1 MKERLKFL
9 ISYILFWLLLFI
21 AGRLVFLFYHHQQ
34 SFELATGDWFG
45 IILYGLKLDL
55 SVIGYIMI
63 FPLNILIF
71 SAILPGKIWQHIINI
86 YTVIIIAVFILFTVT
101 DVELY
106 KYWGFRLDKTPL
118 QYLNTPQE
126 MMASVRW
133 YTIVLGILL
142 WLVFAFTI
150 SFIYQKFISVFIKKS
165 HTVNF
170 KAAILYVVLLPLLI
184 IPIRGGFDSSPVNL
198 SAVYFHENHFANHAA
213 VNILWNFGY
222 SLTIKSSKI
231 TQFDYLDPEEA
242 RNITYSLYSNS
253 DNTNYLINNEK
264 PNIILLVLESF
275 TAKLVEPLGGV
286 SGITPEFN
294 KLTGQGVFFTNF
306 YANDSRSDKGMV
318 AIISGYPALG
328 IVSVIKSPKKTQ
340 SLQYIS
346 KCLKDSGYQTS
357 FYYGGD
363 INFANLN
370 SYLFNGDF
378 DEIISKSHFKKAELL
393 SNWGAPDHI
402 LFNRLLNDIHTSKR
416 PFFRVCFS
424 LSNHEP
430 FDVPMKP
437 VFQGGGQD
445 TKMFNSSFYTDSCL
459 GDFIGKMRASQ
470 YWNNTLIIILAD
482 HGHIFPGWTPVY
494 GFKKYHIPMLWLGGV
509 INKDTVVAKYGSQTD
524 LAKTLLNQ
532 MQISG
537 SEFIFSKDLLS
548 GSSESFAF
556 YDYNNGFGFLN
567 DSIRYIFD
575 NDSRRIIVQEGPLT
589 DVCLNQ
595 GKALQQV
602 YYMDFYNR

>member
-1 MKERLKFL
+1 MKDRLKFL
-9 ISYILFWLLLFI
+9 IFYVLFWLLLFI
-21 AGRLVFLFYHHQQ
+21 ACRLAFLCYHYQQ
-34 SFELATGDWFG
+34 SFELSAGDWSG
-45 IILYGLKLDL
+45 IIAHGLKLDF
-55 SVIGYIMI
+55 SVTGYILLL
-63 FPLNILIF
+63 PLITLIF
-71 SAILPGKIWQHIINI
+71 TAFFPNKILYYIINV
-86 YTVIIIAVFILFTVT
+86 YTVIIISVIILFTVT

-133 YTIVLGILL
+133 YIIVLGILL
-142 WLVFAFTI
+142 WLVIAFAF
-150 SFIYQKFISVFIKKS
+150 SFIYLRYISVFIRKAPPGK
-165 HTVNF
+165 F
-170 KAAILYVVLLPLLI
+170 KAAILYTVLIPLLI

-231 TQFDYLDPEEA
+231 TQFDYLEPDQA
-242 RNITYSLYSNS
+242 KDIVDGLHKD
-253 DNTNYLINNEK
+253 DNQTNYLINNDK
-264 PNIILLVLESF
+264 PNIILFVLESF
-275 TAKLVEPLGGV
+275 TAKLVEPLGGAKGV
-286 SGITPEFN
+286 TPEFN
-294 KLTGQGVFFTNF
+294 KLTGQGIFFTNF

-328 IVSVIKSPKKTQ
+328 IISVIKSPKKTQ
-340 SLQYIS
+340 SLPYIS
-346 KCLKDSGYQTS
+346 KCLKDSGYHTS

-370 SYLFNGDF
+370 SYLYNGNF
-378 DEIISKSHFKKAELL
+378 DKIISKSGFKRTEIL

-402 LFNRLLNDIHTSKR
+402 LFNRLLSDINESEG
-416 PFFRVCFS
+416 PFFKVCFS

-437 VFQGGGQD
+437 VFKGND
-445 TKMFNSSFYTDSCL
+445 SDSKMFNSSFYSDSCL
-459 GDFIGKMRASQ
+459 GDFVSRMQASD
-470 YWNNTLIIILAD
+470 YWDNTLIIILAD

-509 INKDTVVAKYGSQTD
+509 IEKDTVIAKYGSQTD
-524 LAKTLLNQ
+524 LAKTLLGQ
-532 MQISG
+532 MKIPG
-537 SEFIFSKDLLS
+537 NEFIFSKDLLS
-548 GSSESFAF
+548 ESSESFAF
-556 YDYNNGFGFLN
+556 YDYNNGFGFLT
-567 DSIRYIFD
+567 DSLRYIFD
-575 NDSRRIIVQEGPLT
+575 NDSRRVILSEGIMNDAL
-589 DVCLNQ
+589 LNQ

-602 YYMDFYNR
+602 YYMDFYGR